1 MNTEMQRIR
10 DQLRRAVMG
19 GAWHGPSVSEAIASL
34 PHERGWARL
43 TPATHAPVEL
53 VLHIAAWLEIARRRF
68 AGEVVTPTTADDW
81 PKPPGE
87 SEAAWQKCRDR
98 LMHAHAALDDAL
110 ATAKDERLAELIPGQ
125 DNDIYYLLHGV
136 VQHCIYHAG
145 QIQLIA
151 RALEDPAR
159 G

>member
-1 MNTEMQRIR
+1 MSTEMQRIR

-34 PHERGWARL
+34 SHERGWRRL

-68 AGEVVTPTTADDW
+68 EGEVVTPTTADDW
-81 PKPPGE
+81 PGAPAASPT
-87 SEAAWQKCRDR
+87 AWQAGRDR
-98 LMHAHAALDDAL
+98 VFEAHSALDEAIARAD
-110 ATAKDERLAELIPGQ
+110 DRRLAELIPGQ
-125 DNDIYYLLHGV
+125 DSDIYHLLHGV
-136 VQHCIYHAG
+136 LQHCIYHAG

-151 RALEDPAR
+151 RALEDGA
-159 G
+159 GS